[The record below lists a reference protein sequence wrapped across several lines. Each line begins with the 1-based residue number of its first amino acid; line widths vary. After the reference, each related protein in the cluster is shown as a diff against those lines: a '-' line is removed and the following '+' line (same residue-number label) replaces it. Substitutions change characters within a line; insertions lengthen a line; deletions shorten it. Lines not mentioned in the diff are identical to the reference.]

1 MENQPL
7 RKLPLFPL
15 PLVLFPG
22 EVLPLHIFE
31 ERYKLMIRTC
41 LETDKQFGIL
51 LHEPSDERE
60 REHPVVVGC
69 IAEIMM
75 TIPLEDGRMN
85 LLTTGKSRFVVRK
98 FLDDCEYLTGEVS
111 ELHDDL
117 DFDTSLVAD
126 AIRMKKL
133 FEELIALAIELSD
146 SPLVKGTVPEEAA
159 ALSFAMAAA
168 LPIGNPLKQRLLE
181 MTLTSQRLR
190 ELHTVLTSMIETY
203 RRRKLAKKA
212 AKGNGHGGKV
222 RLQ

>member
-31 ERYKLMIRTC
+31 ERYKLMIRAC
-41 LETDKQFGIL
+41 LETDRQFGIL

-60 REHPVVVGC
+60 NPVMVGC
-69 IAEIMM
+69 IAEIML
-75 TIPLEDGRMN
+75 TFPLEEGRMN

-98 FLDDCEYLTGEVS
+98 FFDDCEYLTGEVS

-117 DFDTSLVAD
+117 DFDNSLEAD
-126 AIRMKKL
+126 AIRVKKL
-133 FEELIALAIELSD
+133 FEELIALTIELSD
-146 SPLVKGTVPEEAA
+146 SPLREGSVPEEAT
-159 ALSFAMAAA
+159 ALSFAVAAA
-168 LPIGNPLKQRLLE
+168 LPVGNPLKQRLLE

-203 RRRKLAKKA
+203 RRRKLARKA
-212 AKGNGHGGKV
+212 AEGNGHGGKV
-222 RLQ
+222 RLP

>member
-1 MENQPL
+1 MENPPL

-31 ERYKLMIRTC
+31 ERYKLMIRAC
-41 LETDKQFGIL
+41 LETDRQFGIL

-60 REHPVVVGC
+60 RENPVMVGC

-75 TIPLEDGRMN
+75 TFPLEEGRMN

-111 ELHDDL
+111 ELHDDF
-117 DFDTSLVAD
+117 DFDNSLEAD
-126 AIRMKKL
+126 AIRVKKL
-133 FEELIALAIELSD
+133 FEELIALAIELRD
-146 SPLVKGTVPEEAA
+146 SPLMEGTVPEEAT
-159 ALSFAMAAA
+159 ALSFALAAA

-203 RRRKLAKKA
+203 RRRKLARKA
-212 AKGNGHGGKV
+212 AEGNGHGGKV